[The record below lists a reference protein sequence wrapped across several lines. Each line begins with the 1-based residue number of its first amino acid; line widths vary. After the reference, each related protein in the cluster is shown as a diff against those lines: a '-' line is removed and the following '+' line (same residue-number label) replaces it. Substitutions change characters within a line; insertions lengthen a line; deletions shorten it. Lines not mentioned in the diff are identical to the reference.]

1 MWWFIFCSKVQGSI
15 SLCWYWNTCWSVLF
29 KLSLHKRNLSNHE
42 FKWQTIWLLD
52 WGVLKK
58 SVLIWYTFFL
68 IHHSCVIGFFV
79 ADLLSSHNQIFAVL
93 IYCFHSSYP
102 HMQNLS
108 LQSLESS
115 TTLLSIPYLVHYFN
129 QWTIQKKT
137 ISISCTKSEETNF

>member
-1 MWWFIFCSKVQGSI
+1 MQ
-15 SLCWYWNTCWSVLF
+15 
-29 KLSLHKRNLSNHE
+29 KRNSSNHQ
-42 FKWQTIWLLD
+42 FKRETILLLD

-79 ADLLSSHNQIFAVL
+79 AGLLSSHYQIWAVL
-93 IYCFHSSYP
+93 IYCFHSWYP

-115 TTLLSIPYLVHYFN
+115 TTLFSIPYLVHDFN
-129 QWTIQKKT
+129 QWKIQHKT
-137 ISISCTKSEETNF
+137 ISISCTKKGRNTLLSFINVGIEAIIQLVYVYVK